1 MNNIQKHSDKTFE
14 DIKHINEYGA
24 EYWLARELAP
34 VLEYTQWRNF
44 FSVIEK
50 AVEACANSGF
60 NDDDHFA
67 DVSKMID
74 LPKGAQRKIEDIVS
88 LTTADREIDLHEKQL
103 EELKKQKKALM
114 QLLLTGIVRV
124 NVQEVS

>member
-14 DIKHINEYGA
+14 DVKHINEYGA

-44 FSVIEK
+44 LSVVEK
-50 AVEACANSGF
+50 AVEACVNSGF
-60 NDDDHFA
+60 NVNDHFA

-74 LPKGAQRKIEDIVS
+74 LPKGAK
-88 LTTADREIDLHEKQL
+88 REIDFNIF
-103 EELKKQKKALM
+103 
-114 QLLLTGIVRV
+114 LLIGLLPLSKMRRKNNWRTGLIG
-124 NVQEVS
+124 NHL

>member
-67 DVSKMID
+67 DVSKMVIIVKTTVGTSFHSLFNNTEKITPLCVLKHRCK
-74 LPKGAQRKIEDIVS
+74 LPC
-88 LTTADREIDLHEKQL
+88 
-103 EELKKQKKALM
+103 
-114 QLLLTGIVRV
+114 
-124 NVQEVS
+124 